1 MKHKVLKRILVSLCA
16 ICFLLGMT
24 VIVNNGGVKAD
35 GDDTAALEEVF
46 DMFNSSIVDTSAQIP
61 GTVHTDYTTGIK
73 FKLNSSGS
81 YIDYGRIIDLNKVEG
96 NLIEIVP
103 NVDVQSFGLK
113 SIRVRLTD
121 AYDSSNSI
129 TVSWEVNRDG
139 PRLLSE
145 GNSSQVKGNATLCCS
160 FIKVGFMDAEGGYAN
175 YAPEQGTVVGWAQN
189 FLPAFDYLIEEK
201 KPQPFIPLAFS
212 YNVATN
218 GVYSCLQEND
228 AVPGDRNYLM
238 LDLDNEDD
246 DYPDFA
252 GFSTGEVYVT
262 IESMGSAGEFVVTK
276 IGNDKMSDLVDG
288 NLGGG
293 GLMFG
298 GYDFENM
305 VNGVVGYPYPIPV
318 SRNKYPVTA
327 KLEKLVGEDWTDVTS
342 ELTENGTKFTPSAV
356 GNYRL
361 SYTGKTNSGTDS
373 SVSGEFEVIA
383 SPVEITE
390 KESVSLSA
398 EITKTFTVPSLAFE
412 GGIGKL
418 SVEYT
423 LSVNGTETP
432 SSVGSALAVNE
443 KGMEITL
450 KVKVTDAVRYSKEFE
465 YPVTINENV
474 KQFELVGYHIVTANA
489 GDKLSVPDFIANDWS
504 KSGGDVSCKSE
515 VKITSDFADGNLS
528 VGDEITVNANGA
540 INYTWGENTI
550 SYIVVCSPKNVSTD
564 TIAEFF
570 HTDGISKI
578 ETTSI
583 GTEFTVDKE
592 DVTVNMPNPVSV
604 TDLVI
609 EYSLYNSSG
618 LESKSGYNVPF
629 TAVNVILQSLNGK
642 KVILTIDKANARRP
656 VMNVNGLKG
665 GTISTCTDNL
675 ADSSDLTTK
684 YRKFSFSFD
693 GATAAIYDGNGNK
706 VCDIKT
712 WNDGLPFDGFEE
724 CKAYVSFELVGG
736 QAGNKLILNTLS
748 NQKFAQMNLGFGDMC
763 APALALNGGLKSEFV
778 EPGTELT
785 IPIAYAYDVFCR
797 RSSIK
802 MTVRTPDGDILS
814 GANPQEYKLNFSK
827 AGKYVISYAVSD
839 RNRNSTVYEFV
850 YRVLDKQAPEIKLDG
865 SYAKSYS
872 GKVKVLA
879 ATVSDNNDNSD
890 NNAVSY
896 VMLEKSDLTYS
907 VVAADDTLEL
917 SKGKYAI
924 VYYAFDSDG
933 NFTIARYEFEVK

>member
-1 MKHKVLKRILVSLCA
+1 MKNKVFKKILVSVCA
-16 ICFLLGMT
+16 VCLLFGMT
-24 VIVNNGGVKAD
+24 AFVNGNSANAD
-35 GDDTAALEEVF
+35 GGDTSALEEVF

-73 FKLNSSGS
+73 FKINAAGS
-81 YIDYGRIIDLNKVEG
+81 YIDYGRVIDLNKVEG

-103 NVDVQSFGLK
+103 NAGVQAFGLK

-121 AYDSSNSI
+121 AYDASNSI

-145 GNSSQVKGNATLCCS
+145 GNSAQVKGNSTLCAS

-189 FLPAFDYLIEEK
+189 FLPAFDFPIDEK
-201 KPQPFIPLAFS
+201 KPQPFLPLAFS
-212 YNVATN
+212 YDVSTN

-228 AVPGDRNYLM
+228 AVPGERKYLM

-252 GFSTGEVYVT
+252 GFSTGEVYLT
-262 IESMGSAGEFVVTK
+262 IESMGSAGELVVTK
-276 IGNDKMSDLVDG
+276 IGNDKMTDLVEG
-288 NLGGG
+288 NVGG

-305 VNGVVGYPYPIPV
+305 VNGVVGYPYPMPV

-327 KLEKLVGEDWTDVTS
+327 KLEKLGGEDWTDVTS
-342 ELTENGTKFTPSAV
+342 ELTENGTKFTPSEV

-361 SYTGKTNSGTDS
+361 TYTGKTNSGADA
-373 SVSGEFEVIA
+373 SVSGEFTVIA
-383 SPVEITE
+383 EPLEIIE
-390 KESVSLSA
+390 KETVNLA
-398 EITKTFTVPSLAFE
+398 TEITKTFIVPSLAFE

-418 SVEYT
+418 SAEYT
-423 LSVNGTETP
+423 LVVNGKETP
-432 SSVGSALAVNE
+432 SSVGAALDVNE

-450 KVKVTDAVRYSKEFE
+450 KVKVTDAVSYSKEFE
-465 YPVTINENV
+465 YPVTVNENV
-474 KQFELVGYHIVTANA
+474 KQFELVGYHIVIANA
-489 GDKLSVPDFIANDWS
+489 GDKLTVPDFIANDWS
-504 KSGGDVSCKSE
+504 KSGSDVSCKSE

-528 VGDEITVNANGA
+528 VGDEITVNANGS

-592 DVTVNMPNPVSV
+592 NVTVNMPNPVSV

-609 EYSLYNSSG
+609 EYSLYNNLG

-642 KVILTIDKANARRP
+642 KVVLTIDKANARRP

-675 ADSSDLTTK
+675 VDSSDLSTK

-693 GATAAIYDGNGNK
+693 GATAAICDGNGNK
-706 VCDIKT
+706 ICNIKN
-712 WNDGLPFDGFEE
+712 WSDGLPFDGFEE

-763 APALALNGGLKSEFV
+763 APALALNGNLESVFV
-778 EPGTELT
+778 ELGSELN
-785 IPIAYAYDVFCR
+785 IPMAYAYDVICR

-802 MTVRTPDGDILS
+802 MTVRTPDGEVLS
-814 GANPQEYKLNFSK
+814 GANPHEYKLAFSK
-827 AGKYVISYAVSD
+827 AGKYIVSYAVSD

-850 YRVLDKQAPEIKLDG
+850 YRVLDKQASEIELSG
-865 SYAKSYS
+865 SYSKSYS

-879 ATVSDNNDNSD
+879 ATVSDNNDNLSSK
-890 NNAVSY
+890 AVSY
-896 VMLEKSDLTYS
+896 IMLEKQDLTYS
-907 VVAADDTLEL
+907 VVAAGDTLEL
-917 SKGKYAI
+917 AKGKYAI

>member
-1 MKHKVLKRILVSLCA
+1 MKNKVFKTIFASLCA
-16 ICFLLGMT
+16 VCLSIGATTL
-24 VIVNNGGVKAD
+24 VKSNGVSAD
-35 GDDTAALEEVF
+35 GGDTSALEEVF
-46 DMFNSSIVDTSAQIP
+46 DMFNSSIEDTSAQIP

-73 FKLNSSGS
+73 FKLNTAGS
-81 YIDYGRIIDLNKVEG
+81 YIDYGRIIDLKKVEG

-103 NVDVQSFGLK
+103 NVDVKAFGLK

-145 GNSSQVKGNATLCCS
+145 GNSAQVKGNTTLCAS
-160 FIKVGFMDAEGGYAN
+160 FIKVGFMDSEGGYAN
-175 YAPEQGTVVGWAQN
+175 YPSEQGTVVGWAQN
-189 FLPAFDYLIEEK
+189 FLPSFDYPIEEK
-201 KPQPFIPLAFS
+201 KPQPFLPLAFS
-212 YNVATN
+212 YDVPTN

-228 AVPGDRNYLM
+228 SVPGDRNYLM

-252 GFSTGEVYVT
+252 GFSTGEVYLT

-276 IGNDKMSDLVDG
+276 IGNDKMSDLIDG
-288 NLGGG
+288 NVGG

-305 VNGVVGYPYPIPV
+305 VNGVVDYPYPMPV

-342 ELTENGTKFTPSAV
+342 ELTEDGTKFTPSEI

-361 SYTGKTNSGTDS
+361 TYTGKTNSGADA
-373 SVSGEFEVIA
+373 SVSGEFTVIA
-383 SPVEITE
+383 EPIEITE
-390 KESVSLSA
+390 KETVDLTT
-398 EITKTFTVPSLAFE
+398 EITKTFVVPSLAFE

-418 SVEYT
+418 SAEYT
-423 LSVNGTETP
+423 LVVNGKETP
-432 SSVGSALAVNE
+432 SSVGSVLAVNE
-443 KGMEITL
+443 KGMDITL
-450 KVKVTDAVRYSKEFE
+450 KVKVTDAVSYSKEFE
-465 YPVTINENV
+465 YPVTVNENV

-489 GDKLSVPDFIANDWS
+489 GDKLTVPDFIANDWS

-515 VKITSDFADGNLS
+515 VKITSDISDGNLS
-528 VGDEITVNANGA
+528 VGDEITVNASGT
-540 INYTWGENTI
+540 INYVWGENTI
-550 SYIVVCSPKNVSTD
+550 SYIVVCTDKNVSPD
-564 TIAEFF
+564 NISEFF

-583 GTEFTVDKE
+583 GTEFTVE
-592 DVTVNMPNPVSV
+592 QENVTVNMPNPVSV

-609 EYSLYNSSG
+609 EYSLYNSLG

-629 TAVNVILQSLNGK
+629 TAVNLVLQSMNGQ
-642 KVILTIDKANARRP
+642 KVVLTISKANSRRP

-665 GTISTCTDNL
+665 GTLSTCTDNL
-675 ADSSDLTTK
+675 VDSSDLTTK
-684 YRKFSFSFD
+684 YRKFSFSLD
-693 GATAAIYDGNGNK
+693 DATAAIYDGNGNK

-712 WNDGLPFDGFEE
+712 WSDGLPFDGFEE
-724 CKAYVSFELVGG
+724 CKAYVSFELEGG
-736 QAGNKLILNTLS
+736 QVGNKLILNTLS
-748 NQKFAQMNLGFGDMC
+748 NQKFAQMNLAYGDMC
-763 APALALNGGLKSEFV
+763 VPALALNCELKSEFV
-778 EPGTELT
+778 ELGTELN
-785 IPIAYAYDVFCR
+785 IPMAYAYDVICR

-802 MTVRTPDGDILS
+802 MTVRTPDGDVLS
-814 GANPQEYKLNFSK
+814 GVAPQEYKLNLSK
-827 AGKYVISYAVSD
+827 AGKYTISYAVSD
-839 RNRNSTVYEFV
+839 RNRNSTVYEFI

-865 SYAKSYS
+865 QYSKSYS
-872 GKVKVLA
+872 GKVKVLT
-879 ATVSDNNDNSD
+879 ATVSDNNDDSD
-890 NNAVSY
+890 KKAVSY
-896 VMLEKSDLTYS
+896 IMLEKQDLKYS
-907 VVAADDTLEL
+907 VVTAGDTLNL

>member
-1 MKHKVLKRILVSLCA
+1 MKNKVFKKILVSVCA
-16 ICFLLGMT
+16 VCLFFGMT
-24 VIVNNGGVKAD
+24 AFVNGNSANAD
-35 GDDTAALEEVF
+35 GSDTAALEEVF
-46 DMFNSSIVDTSAQIP
+46 DMFNASIVEQSAQIP

-73 FKLNSSGS
+73 FKINAAGS
-81 YIDYGRIIDLNKVEG
+81 YIDYGRVIDLNKVEG

-103 NVDVQSFGLK
+103 NADVQAFGLK

-121 AYDSSNSI
+121 AYDASNSI

-145 GNSSQVKGNATLCCS
+145 GDSAQVKGNSTLCAS

-189 FLPAFDYLIEEK
+189 FLPAFDFPIDEK
-201 KPQPFIPLAFS
+201 KPQPFLPLSFW
-212 YNVATN
+212 YNVSEN

-228 AVPGDRNYLM
+228 AVPGERKYLM

-246 DYPDFA
+246 DYPDFT
-252 GFSTGEVYVT
+252 GFSTGEVYLT

-276 IGNDKMSDLVDG
+276 IGNDKMTDLVDG
-288 NLGGG
+288 NVGG

-305 VNGVVGYPYPIPV
+305 VNGVVGYPYPMPV

-327 KLEKLVGEDWTDVTS
+327 KLEKLVGEDWTDFTS
-342 ELTENGTKFTPSAV
+342 ELTEEGTKFTPNEV

-361 SYTGKTNSGTDS
+361 TYTGKTNSGADATA
-373 SVSGEFEVIA
+373 SGEFTVIA
-383 SPVEITE
+383 EPIEITV
-390 KESVSLSA
+390 KETVNLTT
-398 EITKTFTVPSLAFE
+398 EITKTFIVPSLEFE

-418 SVEYT
+418 SAEYT
-423 LSVNGTETP
+423 LVVNGKETL
-432 SSVGSALAVNE
+432 SSVGAALAVNE

-450 KVKVTDAVRYSKEFE
+450 KVKVTDAVSYSKEFE
-465 YPVTINENV
+465 YPVTVNENV
-474 KQFELVGYHIVTANA
+474 KQFELVGYYIVTANA
-489 GDKLSVPDFIANDWS
+489 GDKLTVPDFIANNWS
-504 KSGGDVSCKSE
+504 KSGSDVSCKSE

-528 VGDEITVNANGA
+528 VGDEITVNSNGS

-583 GTEFTVDKE
+583 GTEFTVVKE
-592 DVTVNMPNPVSV
+592 NVTVNMPNPVSV

-609 EYSLYNSSG
+609 EYSLYNSLG

-629 TAVNVILQSLNGK
+629 TAVNIILQSVNGK
-642 KVILTIDKANARRP
+642 KLVLTIDKANARRP

-665 GTISTCTDNL
+665 GTLSTCTDNL
-675 ADSSDLTTK
+675 VDSSDLTTK

-693 GATAAIYDGNGNK
+693 DTTAAIYDGNGNK
-706 VCDIKT
+706 VCNIKT
-712 WNDGLPFDGFEE
+712 WSDGLPFDGFDEG
-724 CKAYVSFELVGG
+724 KAFVSFELAGG
-736 QAGNKLILNTLS
+736 QVGNKLVLNTLS

-763 APALALNGGLKSEFV
+763 APALALKGELKSEFV
-778 EPGTELT
+778 ELGTELN
-785 IPIAYAYDVFCR
+785 IPMAYAYDVICR

-802 MTVRTPDGDILS
+802 MTVRTPDGDVLS
-814 GANPQEYKLNFSK
+814 GVNPQEYKLNFSK

-879 ATVSDNNDNSD
+879 ATVSDNNDDSD
-890 NNAVSY
+890 NKAVSY
-896 VMLEKSDLTYS
+896 VMLEKSDLTYT
-907 VVAADDTLEL
+907 VVAVGDTLDL
-917 SKGKYAI
+917 KKGKYAI

>member
-1 MKHKVLKRILVSLCA
+1 MKNKVFKKILVSVCA
-16 ICFLLGMT
+16 VCLLFGMT
-24 VIVNNGGVKAD
+24 AFVNGNSANAD
-35 GDDTAALEEVF
+35 GGDTAALEEVF

-73 FKLNSSGS
+73 FKINAAGS
-81 YIDYGRIIDLNKVEG
+81 YIDYGRVIDLNKVEG

-103 NVDVQSFGLK
+103 NADVQAFGLK

-121 AYDSSNSI
+121 AYDASNSI

-145 GNSSQVKGNATLCCS
+145 GNSAQVKGNSTLCAS

-189 FLPAFDYLIEEK
+189 FLPAFDFPIDEK
-201 KPQPFIPLAFS
+201 KPQPFLPLAFS
-212 YNVATN
+212 YDVSTN

-228 AVPGDRNYLM
+228 AVPGERKYLM

-252 GFSTGEVYVT
+252 GFSTGEVYLT

-276 IGNDKMSDLVDG
+276 IGNDKMTDLVDG
-288 NLGGG
+288 NVGG

-305 VNGVVGYPYPIPV
+305 VNGVVGYPYPMPV

-342 ELTENGTKFTPSAV
+342 ELTENGTKFTPSEV

-361 SYTGKTNSGTDS
+361 TYTGKTNSGADA
-373 SVSGEFEVIA
+373 SVSGEFTVIA
-383 SPVEITE
+383 EPLEIIE
-390 KESVSLSA
+390 KEPVNLA
-398 EITKTFTVPSLAFE
+398 TEITKTFIVPSLAFE

-418 SVEYT
+418 YAEYT
-423 LSVNGTETP
+423 LVVNGKETL
-432 SSVGSALAVNE
+432 SSVGAALAVNE
-443 KGMEITL
+443 KGMEISL
-450 KVKVTDAVRYSKEFE
+450 KVKVTDAVSYSKEFE
-465 YPVTINENV
+465 YPVTVNENV
-474 KQFELVGYHIVTANA
+474 KQFELVGYHIVIANA
-489 GDKLSVPDFIANDWS
+489 GDKLTVPDFIANDWS
-504 KSGGDVSCKSE
+504 KSGSDVSCKSE

-528 VGDEITVNANGA
+528 VGDEITVNANGS

-583 GTEFTVDKE
+583 GTEFTVVKE
-592 DVTVNMPNPVSV
+592 NVTVNMPNPVSV

-609 EYSLYNSSG
+609 EYSLYNSLG

-629 TAVNVILQSLNGK
+629 SAVNVILQSLNGK

-675 ADSSDLTTK
+675 VDSSDLSTK

-693 GATAAIYDGNGNK
+693 GATAAICDGNGNK
-706 VCDIKT
+706 ICNIKN
-712 WNDGLPFDGFEE
+712 WSDGLPFDGFEE

-763 APALALNGGLKSEFV
+763 APALALNGNLESVFV
-778 EPGTELT
+778 ELGSELN
-785 IPIAYAYDVFCR
+785 IPMAYAYDVICR

-802 MTVRTPDGDILS
+802 MTVRTPDGEVLS
-814 GANPQEYKLNFSK
+814 GANPQEYKLAFSK
-827 AGKYVISYAVSD
+827 AGKYIVSYAVSD

-850 YRVLDKQAPEIKLDG
+850 YRVLDKQAPEIELSG
-865 SYAKSYS
+865 SYSKSYS

-890 NNAVSY
+890 SKAVSY
-896 VMLEKSDLTYS
+896 IMLEKQDLTYS
-907 VVAADDTLEL
+907 VVAAGDTLEL
-917 SKGKYAI
+917 AKGKYAI

>member
-1 MKHKVLKRILVSLCA
+1 MKNKVFKKILVSVCA
-16 ICFLLGMT
+16 VCLLFGMT
-24 VIVNNGGVKAD
+24 AFVGGNGVNAD
-35 GDDTAALEEVF
+35 GGDTSALEEVF

-73 FKLNSSGS
+73 FKINAAGS
-81 YIDYGRIIDLNKVEG
+81 YIDYGRVIDLNKVEG

-103 NVDVQSFGLK
+103 NADVQAFGLK

-121 AYDSSNSI
+121 AYDASNSI

-145 GNSSQVKGNATLCCS
+145 GNSAQVKGNSTLCAS

-189 FLPAFDYLIEEK
+189 FLPAFDFPIDEK
-201 KPQPFIPLAFS
+201 KPQPFLPLAFS
-212 YNVATN
+212 YDVSTN

-228 AVPGDRNYLM
+228 AVPGERKYLM

-246 DYPDFA
+246 DYPDFT
-252 GFSTGEVYVT
+252 GFSTGEVYLT

-276 IGNDKMSDLVDG
+276 IGNDKMTDLVDG
-288 NLGGG
+288 NVGG

-305 VNGVVGYPYPIPV
+305 VNGVVGYPYPMPV

-342 ELTENGTKFTPSAV
+342 ELTQDGTKFTPSAI

-361 SYTGKTNSGTDS
+361 TYTGKTNSGADAT
-373 SVSGEFEVIA
+373 VSGEFTVIA
-383 SPVEITE
+383 EPIEIIG
-390 KESVSLSA
+390 KETVNLTT
-398 EITKTFTVPSLAFE
+398 EITKTFIVPSLAFE
-412 GGIGKL
+412 GGIGEL
-418 SVEYT
+418 SAEYT
-423 LSVNGTETP
+423 LVVNGKETP

-450 KVKVTDAVRYSKEFE
+450 KVKVTDAVSYSKEFE

-489 GDKLSVPDFIANDWS
+489 GDKLTVPDFIANDWS
-504 KSGGDVSCKSE
+504 KSGSNVSCKSE
-515 VKITSDFADGNLS
+515 VKITSDLADGNLS
-528 VGDEITVNANGA
+528 VGDEITVNANGS

-592 DVTVNMPNPVSV
+592 NVTVNMPNPVSV

-609 EYSLYNSSG
+609 EYSLYNSLG

-642 KVILTIDKANARRP
+642 KVILTINKANARRP

-675 ADSSDLTTK
+675 VDSSDLSTK

-693 GATAAIYDGNGNK
+693 GATAAICDGNGNK
-706 VCDIKT
+706 ICNIKS
-712 WNDGLPFDGFEE
+712 WSDGLPFDGFEE

-763 APALALNGGLKSEFV
+763 APALALNGNLESVFV
-778 EPGTELT
+778 ELGLELN
-785 IPIAYAYDVFCR
+785 IPMAYAYDVICR

-802 MTVRTPDGDILS
+802 MTVRTPDGEVLS
-814 GANPQEYKLNFSK
+814 GANPHEYKLAFSK
-827 AGKYVISYAVSD
+827 AGKYIVSYAVSD

-850 YRVLDKQAPEIKLDG
+850 YRVLDKQAPEIELSG
-865 SYAKSYS
+865 SYSKSYS

-879 ATVSDNNDNSD
+879 ATVSDNNDNSGSK
-890 NNAVSY
+890 AVSY
-896 VMLEKSDLTYS
+896 IMLEKQDLTYS
-907 VVAADDTLEL
+907 VVAAGDTLEL
-917 SKGKYAI
+917 AKGKYAI